1 MKRGKGGRERGAPAG
16 RGARLVGSKCG
27 QKSSFGET
35 TVRSELVGPW
45 IPLSNWMVFMLF
57 FCSHRAP

>member
-1 MKRGKGGRERGAPAG
+1 MLQQGE
-16 RGARLVGSKCG
+16 ARLVGGKCG

-57 FCSHRAP
+57 FFFVATEPTD

>member
-1 MKRGKGGRERGAPAG
+1 MKKGKGGRERGAPAG

-45 IPLSNWMVFMLF
+45 IPLSN
-57 FCSHRAP
+57 